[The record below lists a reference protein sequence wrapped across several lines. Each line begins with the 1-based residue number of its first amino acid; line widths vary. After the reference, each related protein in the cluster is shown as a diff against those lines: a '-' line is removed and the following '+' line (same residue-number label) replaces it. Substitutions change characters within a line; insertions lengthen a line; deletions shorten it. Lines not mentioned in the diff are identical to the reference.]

1 MTDPT
6 TDQDSTA
13 RADGVATTT
22 TTTDGAPTMTAIVQ
36 DRFGSDP
43 ARVLRLGRVPRPELT
58 PDRVIVR
65 VRAAAVDRGT
75 VHLLSGHPYLV
86 RLAGYG
92 IRRPK
97 NPVPGLDLAGTVE
110 EVGADV
116 TGFAPGDEV
125 YGTCEGS
132 FAEFA
137 RTKADRLSPKPANLS
152 FEQAA
157 AVPVSGL
164 TALQGLRDKARVEEG
179 ERVLITGASGG
190 VGSYAVQIAKALGAE
205 VTGVCSTAK
214 VDLVTSLGAD
224 HVVDYPREDVTAD
237 RRPLRRDPRHRGQ
250 HPCLPLCVRI
260 LTPKGR
266 LVIVGG
272 ENGGR
277 WTGGVQRQVGAVL
290 LSPFVSQTLTMF
302 VSSEN
307 AADLAAL
314 TELVEAGA
322 VTPAVEH
329 VYPLAEAPAAVGHVA
344 EGRTRG
350 KVVLSI

>member
-6 TDQDSTA
+6 TPQSQVLEPEGTS
-13 RADGVATTT
+13 V
-22 TTTDGAPTMTAIVQ
+22 APTMTAIVQ
-36 DRFGSDP
+36 DAFGSDP
-43 ARVLRLGRVPRPELT
+43 AQVLRVGRVPRPELT

-75 VHLLSGHPYLV
+75 VHLLSGQPYLV

-97 NPVPGLDLAGTVE
+97 NPVPGLDVAGTIE
-110 EVGADV
+110 AVGADV
-116 TGFAPGDEV
+116 TGLAPGDEV

-137 RTKADRLSPKPANLS
+137 RTKPDRLALKPANLS

-164 TALQGLRDKARVEEG
+164 TALQGLRDKARVHEG
-179 ERVLITGASGG
+179 ERVLVTGASGG
-190 VGSYAVQIAKALGAE
+190 VGSYAVQIAKSLGAE
-205 VTGVCSTAK
+205 VTGVCSTGK
-214 VDLVTSLGAD
+214 VDLVKRLGAD
-224 HVVDYPREDVTAD
+224 HVVDYTREDITAGD
-237 RRPLRRDPRHRGQ
+237 GRFDVILDIGGYTRVSRLRR
-250 HPCLPLCVRI
+250 L
-260 LTPKGR
+260 LTRKGR

-290 LSPFVSQTLTMF
+290 LSPFVSQSLTMF
-302 VSSEN
+302 LSSEN
-307 AADLAAL
+307 STDLAAL
-314 TELVEAGA
+314 TALIETGD

-329 VYPLAEAPAAVGHVA
+329 VHPLAEAPTAVGHVA
-344 EGRTRG
+344 AGRTRG
-350 KVVLSI
+350 KVVISI